1 MAKDE
6 RTTFDLNEDEYE
18 DYEKH
23 PENWEDV
30 TNNSMEDGRNMM
42 YPDQI
47 VVPLRYHALQGFE
60 HK

>member
-6 RTTFDLNEDEYE
+6 RTIFDLNEDEYE

-23 PENWEDV
+23 PENWEGV

-42 YPDQI
+42 YPD
-47 VVPLRYHALQGFE
+47 PDSCDD
-60 HK
+60 